1 MGAIGFQK
9 NGGYRFA
16 EKSGGY
22 RFPEKRGQG
31 VTLYYLLALVHILS
45 IFVICL
51 LHLLVGYNYIR
62 YQVKNIKKQQK
73 TKKLFSLL
81 PIEKPKLSNLTL
93 P

>member
-31 VTLYYLLALVHILS
+31 VTLYYSCILYLTVLLLGLEKFIDTGIPADKLVLGVPWFGNRYRCLALKQVWRV
-45 IFVICL
+45 IF
-51 LHLLVGYNYIR
+51 
-62 YQVKNIKKQQK
+62 
-73 TKKLFSLL
+73 
-81 PIEKPKLSNLTL
+81 
-93 P
+93 